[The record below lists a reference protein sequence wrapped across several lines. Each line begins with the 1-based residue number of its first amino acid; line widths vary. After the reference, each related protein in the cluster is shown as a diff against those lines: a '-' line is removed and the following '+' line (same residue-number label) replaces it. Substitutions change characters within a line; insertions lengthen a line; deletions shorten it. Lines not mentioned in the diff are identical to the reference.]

1 MMTKEEI
8 NEIDQKMEERVKE
21 KIRKD
26 KKFMMVRKV
35 VEWYVGKNK
44 EIDKRKYEGQNE
56 RQHRMVMR

>member
-1 MMTKEEI
+1 
-8 NEIDQKMEERVKE
+8 
-21 KIRKD
+21 
-26 KKFMMVRKV
+26 MMVRKV